1 MWKVRERV
9 RERFSKGYSFI
20 FTLKRRLDLQF
31 YALIGDSIKC
41 EKYRFQTLCE
51 KYRFQ
56 TTRANNNMSSSSDR
70 EYRTA
75 TIGGI
80 FASTP
85 IDDVPARNYTT
96 SLSQIGTTSSL
107 SGDRTED
114 GLQSQTASKDLLC
127 RRNYIFINSSH
138 YEQILLFHKKLTIK
152 SLID

>member
-1 MWKVRERV
+1 
-9 RERFSKGYSFI
+9 
-20 FTLKRRLDLQF
+20 
-31 YALIGDSIKC
+31 
-41 EKYRFQTLCE
+41 
-51 KYRFQ
+51 
-56 TTRANNNMSSSSDR
+56 MSSSSDR